1 MHLIGVPKRV
11 VDASEFIFDP
21 EKADGIGLSAD
32 LLADLYDLVQR
43 FGIRTSP
50 YADVRTAFADPA
62 HQLYVLTSN
71 SETDL
76 RALTICRIPEINL
89 LREDDLLVSLFH
101 SDEPTGIVSWSKNV
115 PIKDVRS
122 CIRTVDGKMFDQG
135 FVDKRT
141 YERIPITAPS
151 VKGRLCVEDIFIW
164 PERRMWIQPSI
175 SPVRPLLQ
183 RFDRPADLE
192 YVSTDD
198 DAGFICRRRDVK
210 RIELRRK
217 VKRKARD
224 AVLFRHGLTNEDLH
238 NLPSKKMMRIE
249 REISKETLKAL
260 QSVSLGPDPPG

>member
-1 MHLIGVPKRV
+1 MHLTGVPKRV
-11 VDASEFIFDP
+11 VDASEFIFDA
-21 EKADGIGLSAD
+21 EKSDVVGLSAD

-50 YADVRTAFADPA
+50 YADVRMAFADPE

-122 CIRTVDGKMFDQG
+122 CIRTIDGRMFDQG
-135 FVDKRT
+135 FVDKKT
-141 YERIPITAPS
+141 YERIPITSPS
-151 VKGRLCVEDIFIW
+151 IKGSLRIEDIFVW

-175 SPVRPLLQ
+175 IPARQMLQ

-192 YVSTDD
+192 YISTED
-198 DAGFICRRRDVK
+198 DAGYICRRQDVK
-210 RIELRRK
+210 LIELRRK
-217 VKRKARD
+217 LKRKARD
-224 AVLFRHGLTNEDLH
+224 TVLMRHGLTNEDLH
-238 NLPSKKMMRIE
+238 KLPPKKMMRIE

-260 QSVSLGPDPPG
+260 NSVTLGADPPG